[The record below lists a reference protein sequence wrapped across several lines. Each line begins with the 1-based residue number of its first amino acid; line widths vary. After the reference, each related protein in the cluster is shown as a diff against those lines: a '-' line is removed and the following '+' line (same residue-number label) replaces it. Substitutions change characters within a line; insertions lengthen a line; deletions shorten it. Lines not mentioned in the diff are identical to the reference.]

1 MFYLAFL
8 DSLNDIF
15 QKVMARGDLEER
27 YLVRLGAG
35 ERDLETDSTHDF
47 TKQGRVAYSLA
58 RRGVLLEQVQ
68 QLSES
73 LGISGRAE
81 RGADG
86 SPSYTCETAEFFHK
100 LQVQRRIRSFHAA
113 VKIADLFAEDG
124 DVTSLF
130 PFVAYFK
137 LQDKSV
143 TLADA
148 NARFESLDKIFSE
161 LAEYRPLELLRTQRQ
176 RSDYLIMKQ
185 ARVVAMTCTHAAIA
199 RSHLIE
205 LGFEYDN
212 VVIEEAGQMLE
223 IETFIPFLLQRG
235 HADGSSSGSCRLK
248 RVSLMG
254 DHNQLPPVIQNMT
267 FAKYSNLDQSM
278 FARLIRWGVPHIQLD
293 KQGRARPEI
302 ARLYSWRYRNLGDLS
317 RVSTGAYS
325 FANPGF
331 AHTFQLINVGDFE
344 GKGESSPTSYF
355 FQNVG
360 EAEYAVAL
368 FQYMVL
374 IGYSPQRISILTTY
388 NGQKAL
394 IQDILSQRCGPG
406 TPLAGVRPR
415 AVSTVDQYQ
424 GQQNDVILL
433 SLVRTESVGH
443 LRDVRRL
450 VVAVSRARLG
460 LYVFAR
466 QALFGSVL
474 GLQATFDQ
482 FTERPSKLQLV
493 LGENATA
500 ERHVDDKI
508 PVDQLYEVEDVAH
521 MGAMVHQMQEEW
533 INKMSE

>member
-1 MFYLAFL
+1 
-8 DSLNDIF
+8 
-15 QKVMARGDLEER
+15 MARGDVEER

-35 ERDLETDSTHDF
+35 ERDLQTESSHDF

-58 RRGVLLEQVQ
+58 RRGVLLEEVQ
-68 QLSES
+68 LLSES

-86 SPSYTCETAEFFHK
+86 SPSYTCETAEYFNQH
-100 LQVQRRIRSFHAA
+100 QIQRRIRTFQAA
-113 VKIADLFAEDG
+113 AKEAGFSSDES

-130 PFVAYFK
+130 PFASYFK
-137 LQDKSV
+137 IQDKKV
-143 TLADA
+143 TLAEA
-148 NARFESLDKIFSE
+148 KAHFNALSKVFSE
-161 LAEYRPLELLRTQRQ
+161 LAEYRPLELLRSQRQ

-199 RSHLIE
+199 RSHLIK
-205 LGFEYDN
+205 LSFEYDN
-212 VVIEEAGQMLE
+212 VVVEEAGQMLE
-223 IETFIPFLLQRG
+223 IESFIPLLLQRG
-235 HADGSSSGSCRLK
+235 EADGSSSRTCRLK

-267 FAKYSNLDQSM
+267 FAKYSSLDQSM
-278 FARLIRWGVPHIQLD
+278 FARLIRWGVPYIQLD

-302 ARLYSWRYRNLGDLS
+302 ASLYSWRYKNLGNLDRVLS
-317 RVSTGAYS
+317 GDYS
-325 FANPGF
+325 LANPGF
-331 AHTFQLINVGDFE
+331 AHTYQLINVENFE
-344 GKGESSPTSYF
+344 GKGETSPTSYF

-360 EAEYAVAL
+360 EAEYAVAM

-388 NGQKAL
+388 NGQKEL
-394 IQDILSQRCGPG
+394 IKDILSQRCGAG

-424 GQQNDVILL
+424 GQQNDIILL

-460 LYVFAR
+460 LYVLCR
-466 QALFGSVL
+466 QALFGNVF
-474 GLQATFDQ
+474 GLQPTFDQ
-482 FTERPSKLQLV
+482 LAERPNKLQLV
-493 LGENATA
+493 TGEPAPT
-500 ERHVDDKI
+500 ERRVDDEI
-508 PVDQLYEVEDVAH
+508 PADQLFEVEDVAH
-521 MGAMVHQMQEEW
+521 MGSIVHQMQEDW
-533 INKMSE
+533 IRNSSQVG